1 VIRHIDRLSSIIAAV
16 LMFLITV
23 AMTLQIVSRYVF
35 NNPIDWTEEV
45 SKILFIAMI
54 FIGAIAAEHIKVTA
68 FINTLNFK
76 SRRLIDRTNNLIE
89 TFYFG
94 FVIYLFLIYLSPA
107 RSISTSILEINYYYL
122 YAIVAITFSFLSL
135 KNYLVT
141 WRSS

>member
-1 VIRHIDRLSSIIAAV
+1 
-16 LMFLITV
+16 MFLITV

>member
-1 VIRHIDRLSSIIAAV
+1 MIRHIDRLSSIIAAV